1 MNKFYEKT
9 KWVAVFVII
18 GGVAFGLLFAAA
30 ALILSNTA
38 TIFGGILV
46 FAALVVWAYDTGILF
61 ERILGIHDEL

>member
-18 GGVAFGLLFAAA
+18 GSVAFGLLFAAA
-30 ALILSNTA
+30 ALILSHTA

-46 FAALVVWAYDTGILF
+46 FAALMVWAYDTDILF
-61 ERILGIHDEL
+61 VKILGIDDER

>member
-18 GGVAFGLLFAAA
+18 GSVAFGLLFAAA
-30 ALILSNTA
+30 ALILSHTA

-46 FAALVVWAYDTGILF
+46 FAALMVWAFDTGILF